1 MRISLESVI
10 FLNLLVN
17 LLLLLAA
24 GRMCGHP
31 VRLVRGLA
39 AAALGG
45 LHAAGCLLPGFYFL
59 GNTLWRVI
67 SLSLMSFIAFGLS
80 VDGLR
85 KGLVFIFLSLAL
97 NGAIQWVGK
106 GGAAG
111 VLGAAGLICLLCSIG
126 FRGRIGGTVYIPV
139 ELSYRDKR
147 LRLTALQD
155 TGNTLVDPITGRQVL
170 VIGADAAQKLTGLTR
185 DQLQKP
191 VETIGALPGLRLIP
205 YRSIGKEHGL
215 LLALRLQDVKIGSW
229 KGSSLVAF
237 APEGLSGESGYQAL
251 TGGVI

>member
-1 MRISLESVI
+1 MRVSLESVI

-24 GRMCGHP
+24 GRLCGHS
-31 VRLVRGLA
+31 VGLVRGLS

-45 LHAAGCLLPGFYFL
+45 FHAAGCLVPGFYFL
-59 GNTLWRVI
+59 GNTLWRAV
-67 SLSLMSFIAFGLS
+67 SLSLMAFIAFGLS
-80 VDGLR
+80 VSGFR
-85 KGLVFIFLSLAL
+85 RGLVFMFLSFAL
-97 NGAIQWVGK
+97 SGAVQWLGK

-111 VLGAAGLICLLCSIG
+111 LLGSAGMICLLCGIG
-126 FRGRIGGTVYIPV
+126 FGGRIGSTAYIPV
-139 ELSYRDKR
+139 ELSYQDKR
-147 LRLTALQD
+147 LRLTALRD
-155 TGNTLVDPITGRQVL
+155 TGNTLIDPITGRQVL
-170 VIGADAAQKLTGLTR
+170 IIGADAAKKLTGLTR

-205 YRSIGKEHGL
+205 YRSVGKEHGL

-237 APEGLSGESGYQAL
+237 APEGLSGEGGYQAL
-251 TGGVI
+251 TGG